1 MSVKKLPQ
9 RGLFEAKS
17 YFGPMLE
24 GQKSAEKFY
33 FFREKVWPKLKS
45 MGPRLEEMY
54 CEENGRPGVNPV
66 RLLATTILQFTERL
80 PDRDAAERVVCDV
93 RWRIALEMDL
103 EEKGFDSTVLVRFR
117 DRLLEHGKESVG
129 FDAALDVLREA
140 GYLTKK
146 KRGRVDSTHVL
157 GLVAQMSRLECVRE
171 AMRLALE
178 ALESEERLSRPESWP
193 QWWERYVES
202 KPDYKAKV
210 EILRLKMN
218 QAGQDAHAMLSWVKT
233 LPEEVRKIGALEVL
247 GKVFE
252 ENFECTEQGAVDQRR
267 AQPAGAVHNP
277 NDPEAHWSC
286 KDTTKRK
293 EWVGYKAQ
301 VAETVE
307 EEPRE
312 KGEPTKSVITAI
324 VTQDAIASDKAAL
337 PVVEKALEA
346 SGEAKPEITYTDAG
360 YSSGAELAR
369 AQEEGRE
376 LKAPMQ
382 PSPERDGR
390 YTAEE
395 FDVSVEN
402 RVAVCPAGKQ
412 STNCSRM
419 EEAKTGKVTV
429 RFEWN
434 NGICGECPVRGK
446 CLGNDQKHRS
456 LLVGEHHD
464 LVQARRKEQKTRE
477 FKQDMR
483 HRNGI
488 EGTISE
494 LARGYGLRRCR
505 YRGQARTRLQN
516 LFIGAACNIK
526 RWFRRVTW
534 EARNAAEN
542 ALSAAASVATT

>member
-33 FFREKVWPKLKS
+33 FFREKVWPKLVS
-45 MGPRLEEMY
+45 LGPQLEEMY

-129 FDAALDVLREA
+129 FDAALDILREA